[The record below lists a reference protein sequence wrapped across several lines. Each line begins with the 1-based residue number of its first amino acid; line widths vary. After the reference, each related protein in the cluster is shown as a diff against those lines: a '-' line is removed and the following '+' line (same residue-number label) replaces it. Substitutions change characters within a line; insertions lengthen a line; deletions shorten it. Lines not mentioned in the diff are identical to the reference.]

1 MVFTRAGFLP
11 GLFVPTRSI
20 VLVHLIGKKVEGQFF
35 TSEGLHLYNG
45 VVSVIVLH
53 FAEKVS
59 ELIQYHGLL
68 LVFLAGNKSSFEQKV
83 DFFYLRQL
91 DKVVKCHGFRFSSY

>member
-11 GLFVPTRSI
+11 GLFARTRSF
-20 VLVHLIGKKVEGQFF
+20 VLIHLIRKKVEGQFF

-45 VVSVIVLH
+45 VVSVVVLH
-53 FAEKVS
+53 FAEKVG

-68 LVFLAGNKSSFEQKV
+68 LIFLACDKSSFEQKV
-83 DFFYLRQL
+83 GFFYL
-91 DKVVKCHGFRFSSY
+91 G